1 MVTRLCP
8 LAKLIDGSAGSLSFS
23 IPPAALEALP
33 ELVEWIEDPTNQLND
48 WGITHTT
55 LEEVFIR
62 LARDPAT
69 ATTEAP
75 VAVPIRAASVEIEN
89 EIPTVHVQV
98 PAGISPGMQFE
109 VNVGGQIIGIACPQG
124 AAPGSTIQSQVPA
137 AAAAAAPVGPDPMA
151 AADDGPSASAFGDK
165 MPEGGDGGDGGGE
178 SKESKKGSEVDVENP
193 MTISG
198 EHGNHGER
206 SAEKPG
212 LAMTGSSRRSKGD
225 APRSPLARNDSLKVR
240 DGPDGNP
247 GGNGDLA
254 TDVPTRAKF
263 GSLFRLQMWQR
274 KRRKCNSACIF
285 LCPTLTMVLLMALT
299 LFFKVRVILNVILRV
314 IGIPTNRA

>member
-75 VAVPIRAASVEIEN
+75 VAVPIKDASVENEN
-89 EIPTVHVQV
+89 E
-98 PAGISPGMQFE
+98 
-109 VNVGGQIIGIACPQG
+109 
-124 AAPGSTIQSQVPA
+124 
-137 AAAAAAPVGPDPMA
+137 AAPVGDDGPMA

-165 MPEGGDGGDGGGE
+165 MPEGGDGGDGGGG

-212 LAMTGSSRRSKGD
+212 LAMTGSSHRSKGD